1 MKKAVLFDL
10 DGTLIDSAPD
20 LAASLNYALSS
31 LGLPTYD
38 LQTIRGWI
46 GGGATLLLQRGL
58 TGQMEPSGVDP
69 KLFEKAKELF
79 FAHYRAN
86 LCNQTKAYPYAK
98 EILEYLRSRYALA
111 LVTNKPYAFIPPI
124 LQKLGLERFDLV
136 LGGDS
141 LEAKKPSPKPLLH
154 VCKRFEIRP
163 KEALMVGDS
172 INDYLAAKAA
182 RMDMVLVEYGY
193 ETQELKAPKIASL
206 AKLKEI
212 L

>member
-10 DGTLIDSAPD
+10 DGTIIDSAPD

-38 LQTIRGWI
+38 LRTIRGWI

-58 TGQMEPSGVDP
+58 TGQKEPSGVDP

-98 EILEYLRSRYALA
+98 RFWSIYALA
-111 LVTNKPYAFIPPI
+111 TLWH
-124 LQKLGLERFDLV
+124 L
-136 LGGDS
+136 
-141 LEAKKPSPKPLLH
+141 
-154 VCKRFEIRP
+154 
-163 KEALMVGDS
+163 
-172 INDYLAAKAA
+172 
-182 RMDMVLVEYGY
+182 
-193 ETQELKAPKIASL
+193 
-206 AKLKEI
+206 
-212 L
+212 